1 MPASGPVPPVP
12 PAVVEMT
19 PAEFKAWA
27 KKAAQGLV
35 DNLNK
40 LPSRSARIEKEME
53 RELTPFEYG
62 QTMYAV
68 NRVLE
73 CLLADR
79 VAPGQAPSGVE
90 MDQLREQALMAIAPH
105 ILRAVREDDDVELAP
120 GQTRG
125 DSVAQACVSS
135 YMEWLMQRRGLR

>member
-1 MPASGPVPPVP
+1 M
-12 PAVVEMT
+12 
-19 PAEFKAWA
+19 
-27 KKAAQGLV
+27 

-62 QTMYAV
+62 QVMYAV
-68 NRVLE
+68 NRVLQA
-73 CLLADR
+73 LLAELLAKSQTPR
-79 VAPGQAPSGVE
+79 GVE
-90 MDQLREQALMAIAPH
+90 LDQLREQALMAIAPH